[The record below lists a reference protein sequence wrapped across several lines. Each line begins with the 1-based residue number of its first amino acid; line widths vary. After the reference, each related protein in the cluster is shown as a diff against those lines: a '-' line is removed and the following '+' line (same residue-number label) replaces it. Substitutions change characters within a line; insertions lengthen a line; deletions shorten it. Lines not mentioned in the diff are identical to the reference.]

1 MSTTDFKRIH
11 FYESFVRFHGHFY
24 SGEGY
29 MAVAEG
35 AKAVL
40 IRNDPGQI
48 VVLVKS
54 PEYIELASAMIAAER
69 DLDLNDVNFEYK
81 FLVGAFDIEAK
92 FMFVA

>member
-1 MSTTDFKRIH
+1 MSYENVH

-24 SGEGY
+24 SGDGY
-29 MAVAEG
+29 MAVADG
-35 AKAVL
+35 ARAVL
-40 IRNDPGQI
+40 IRNNPGQI

-81 FLVGAFDIEAK
+81 LLVGSFDFEAK